1 MTKRLWFFLTLLL
14 LVPVVAVAGVSVG
27 QVTLSP
33 LEAARLLWESL
44 TCRGPALSLADPPK
58 VAPAVLIVRDLR
70 LPRLLLGLMVGGALA
85 VSGSV
90 LQALFRN
97 PLADPYVLG
106 VSAGAALGATA
117 GLVFQ
122 VPLAVRTGLPPVPT
136 LAFLGAAGAT
146 ALVYLLA
153 RGASPRGS
161 GGSRISRFGQ
171 RGPTRLLLAGIAV
184 SALLSAG
191 VSLLLFFG
199 TRNPGTVV
207 VWLMGGLAGRG
218 WESVQLAWPYLALG
232 LLLVGWC
239 ARDLNLL
246 AMGEETAYHLG
257 AEPARL
263 ETLVVFGV
271 TLLTAAAVAVSGL
284 IGFVGLIVPHLV
296 RYFTGPDH
304 RFVLPGAFLLG
315 GTFLAAADILA
326 RVVLAP
332 AELPVGIVTALCGG
346 PFFLYLLYRS
356 GEAGT
361 DV

>member
-1 MTKRLWFFLTLLL
+1 MSKRVWFFVVLILLI
-14 LVPVVAVAGVSVG
+14 PVVAVAGVSMG

-33 LEAARLLWESL
+33 GEAARLLWRSL
-44 TCRGPALSLADPPK
+44 TCPGPVLSAADLSK
-58 VAPAVLIVRDLR
+58 AAPAVLIVRDLR
-70 LPRLLLGLMVGGALA
+70 LPRLLLGLLVGGGLA
-85 VSGSV
+85 VAGAV

-117 GLVFQ
+117 GIVWQ
-122 VPLAVRTGLPPVPT
+122 VPLALWTGLPPVPT
-136 LAFLGAAGAT
+136 LAFLGAFGAT
-146 ALVYLLA
+146 ALVYTLA
-153 RGASPRGS
+153 RGGRRRAGSRAAGLERGS
-161 GGSRISRFGQ
+161 
-171 RGPTRLLLAGIAV
+171 TRLLLAGIAV
-184 SALLSAG
+184 SALLSAT
-191 VSLLLFFG
+191 VSLLLLFG

-218 WESVQLAWPYLALG
+218 WESVQLAWPYLGFG
-232 LLLVGWC
+232 LLIVAWC

-257 AEPARL
+257 ADPSRL
-263 ETLVVFGV
+263 ETLVVLGV
-271 TLLTAAAVAVSGL
+271 TLVTAAAVAVSGL
-284 IGFVGLIVPHLV
+284 IGFVGLIVPHIV

-304 RFVLPGAFLLG
+304 RWVLPGAFLLG
-315 GTFLAAADILA
+315 GAFLAAADILS

-356 GEAGT
+356 GGVGVHE
-361 DV
+361 